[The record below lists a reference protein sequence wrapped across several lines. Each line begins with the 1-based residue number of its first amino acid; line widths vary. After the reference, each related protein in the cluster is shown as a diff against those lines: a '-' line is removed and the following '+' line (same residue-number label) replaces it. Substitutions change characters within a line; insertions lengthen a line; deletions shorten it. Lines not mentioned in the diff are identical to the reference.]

1 MKRIKNATQ
10 LELEREKLAHRRLL
24 LEDDIRHDWK
34 DLLHHF
40 EPGAFAREA
49 FFSGLG
55 WLSNRLFAT
64 RSRSEKHTDML
75 KSLRK

>member
-24 LEDDIRHDWK
+24 LEEDIRHDWK

-40 EPGAFAREA
+40 EPGVFAREA

-55 WLSNRLFAT
+55 WLSNRLFAARE
-64 RSRSEKHTDML
+64 RSGKHADIYKTH
-75 KSLRK
+75 RK